1 MAESHDF
8 DEAIFGEPAALLH
21 HVIEHHRDLRHRP
34 ADVDEAKEE
43 EIEKHFAPRRH
54 LIAWGRVVLIVHGST
69 QGSFA
74 AALWSSIFARFRVIV
89 AKTKNVAGITL
100 SSVRRRKLAIEGIQ
114 TMKPTVIAAAIFTAL
129 IDLVSAANLDT
140 ARIDQ
145 LTGLK
150 GKLNEKEGVYK
161 VTFPRNDVKVVV
173 DGWTMPPFMGL
184 GTWAAFT
191 ATKDGAMVM
200 GDTVLF
206 EDEVNATMSAALD
219 NGLNVTALH
228 NHFFF
233 DHPKVYFMHI
243 EGEGAVDKLAG
254 AVRKVYDA
262 AKQIRAASP
271 NPKDSF
277 GAAPLPE
284 KSSITA
290 APLNEIFGAQG
301 ESKDGMVKFTFGR
314 PATMHGVNIGKDMG
328 VNTWAA
334 FAGNDDNAVVDG
346 DFAVTEDELQPTAK
360 SLLKEK
366 INIVA
371 IHQHMTHEEPRMMF
385 FHYWGRGRAK
395 DLAQAI
401 KGAIFGCGSA
411 RSHFT
416 DPQLKLTFSSKKDCS
431 VALLCCYAAAT
442 SNAQSAPLKLKQT
455 IQLPGVEG
463 RIDHFASDPS
473 GQRLF
478 VCALGNNSLEVI
490 DLAKANGFIPL
501 PVSAH
506 LKALPTFRTVNRLFV
521 ANDRGGICKNLR
533 RQIFPTAR
541 RNRP

>member
-1 MAESHDF
+1 
-8 DEAIFGEPAALLH
+8 
-21 HVIEHHRDLRHRP
+21 
-34 ADVDEAKEE
+34 
-43 EIEKHFAPRRH
+43 
-54 LIAWGRVVLIVHGST
+54 
-69 QGSFA
+69 
-74 AALWSSIFARFRVIV
+74 
-89 AKTKNVAGITL
+89 
-100 SSVRRRKLAIEGIQ
+100 
-114 TMKPTVIAAAIFTAL
+114 MKSTVIAGAILTGL
-129 IDLVSAANLDT
+129 VVLVSAAGLDT

-150 GKLNEKEGVYK
+150 GKFNEKEGVYK

-206 EDEVNATMSAALD
+206 EDEVNAAMTAALD

-243 EGEGAVDKLAG
+243 EGEGTVDALAG

-262 AKQIRAASP
+262 AKQVRVASP
-271 NPKDSF
+271 QPKDSF
-277 GAAPLPE
+277 GALPLPE
-284 KSSITA
+284 KNSINA
-290 APLNEIFGAQG
+290 ASLNQIFGAQG

-314 PATMHGVNIGKDMG
+314 PAIMHGTNIGKDMG

-334 FAGNDDNAVVDG
+334 FAGSDDNAVVDG
-346 DFAVTEDELQPTAK
+346 DFAVTEDELQPTAR

-371 IHQHMTHEEPRMMF
+371 IHQHMTHEQPRIMF

-401 KGAIFGCGSA
+401 KGAF
-411 RSHFT
+411 
-416 DPQLKLTFSSKKDCS
+416 L
-431 VALLCCYAAAT
+431 VAGLQEVT
-442 SNAQSAPLKLKQT
+442 SPIHN
-455 IQLPGVEG
+455 
-463 RIDHFASDPS
+463 
-473 GQRLF
+473 
-478 VCALGNNSLEVI
+478 
-490 DLAKANGFIPL
+490 
-501 PVSAH
+501 
-506 LKALPTFRTVNRLFV
+506 
-521 ANDRGGICKNLR
+521 
-533 RQIFPTAR
+533 
-541 RNRP
+541 